1 MVDPGP
7 TAPPPTRADR
17 VALGALAVGSVL
29 AGAARCFGSSY
40 PSLAMSIPDDA
51 YYYLLPAWNVGRVG
65 FFTFDGT
72 RPTFGFQPLWA
83 CVLAGIGALCSD
95 REGFLRAALFTT
107 EVLHAATA
115 GVLAAVG
122 WRLGG
127 RTPAALAA
135 GMFLSNVAFLRI
147 STTGME
153 PAIYALLLAV
163 SVLCCLA
170 PAPPVLRGILVGL
183 LPFARLTPSSVAVTA
198 VLAALAWR
206 RPVARSTAPTSAGW
220 VSGLAALGTLGAGLG
235 AQRVLLGHWLPTSGS
250 VKLAGWVEGLQALD
264 GPGQWRLARAVVG
277 YPVNQL
283 LLGLGFPS
291 AFGYADNALYALPV
305 FLVACVAAV
314 RARWR
319 AAALPAGLLAVA
331 LGAAVV
337 APVLLNRRGIELYYY
352 AWYATEAPVLVPLV
366 LAAGVGALRRA
377 EAVALGLA
385 GALAA
390 AVIVR
395 AEQPRTGTD
404 PGNVAW
410 GAWQHAMW
418 EGAARADALVPE
430 GEPIGAFNAGLLGYA
445 SRHPVVNLDGL
456 ANDEV
461 VGVTS
466 VYDYLRGERVGWIV
480 DAMPDGGWFGPDH
493 AHVEVV
499 ETIPFSFPGFE
510 SYCIARV
517 VEEE

>member
-1 MVDPGP
+1 M
-7 TAPPPTRADR
+7 
-17 VALGALAVGSVL
+17 L

-40 PSLAMSIPDDA
+40 ASLAMSIPDDA
-51 YYYLLPAWNVGRVG
+51 YYYLLPAWNVSQVG

-83 CVLAGIGALCSD
+83 CLLAGIGALSSD
-95 REGFLRAALFTT
+95 RESFLRAALFTT
-107 EVLHAATA
+107 ELVHAATA
-115 GVLAAVG
+115 GVIAAAA

-127 RTPAALAA
+127 RTPAVLAA

-153 PAIYALLLAV
+153 PALYGLLLALC
-163 SVLCCLA
+163 VLLCVA
-170 PAPPVLRGILVGL
+170 PAPPAVRGLLVGL

-198 VLAALAWR
+198 VLVALAWR
-206 RPVARSTAPTSAGW
+206 RPVGRAPGW
-220 VSGLAALGTLGAGLG
+220 VSGLAALGTLVAGLC
-235 AQRVLLGHWLPTSGS
+235 AQRLLLGHWLPTSGA

-264 GPGQWRLARAVVG
+264 GPGHWRLLRAVVG
-277 YPVNQL
+277 YPVNHL
-283 LLGLGFPS
+283 LLGLGVPS
-291 AFGYADNALYALPV
+291 AFGYADNALYSLPV
-305 FLVACVAAV
+305 FLVAGVAAV
-314 RARWR
+314 RSRWR
-319 AAALPAGLLAVA
+319 VAVLPAGLL
-331 LGAAVV
+331 GAALLATVSV
-337 APVLLNRRGIELYYY
+337 PVLLNRRGIELYYY
-352 AWYATEAPVLVPLV
+352 SWYATEAPVLVPLV

-377 EAVALGLA
+377 EVVALSLA

-395 AEQPRTGTD
+395 AGQPLTGTD

-418 EGAARADALVPE
+418 QGAQRADAIVPE
-430 GEPIGAFNAGLLGYA
+430 GEPIGAYNAGLLGYA

-461 VGVTS
+461 IGATS
-466 VYDYLRGERVGWIV
+466 VYVYMRSEGVEWIV
-480 DAMPDGGWFGPDH
+480 DAMPEAGWFGPGH

-499 ETIPFSFPGFE
+499 ETIPFVFPGFE

-517 VEEE
+517 VAEE

>member
-1 MVDPGP
+1 VLL
-7 TAPPPTRADR
+7 
-17 VALGALAVGSVL
+17 VAGSAL

-40 PSLAMSIPDDA
+40 ASLAMSIPDDA
-51 YYYLLPAWNVGRVG
+51 YYYLLPAWNVSRVG

-83 CVLAGIGALCSD
+83 CILAGIGALSSD
-95 REGFLRAALFTT
+95 REGFLRAALFST
-107 EVLHAATA
+107 ELLHAATA
-115 GVLAAVG
+115 GVVAAVG

-127 RTPAALAA
+127 RAPAVLAA

-163 SVLCCLA
+163 NVLFCLA
-170 PAPPVLRGILVGL
+170 PAPPVVRGVLAGL
-183 LPFARLTPSSVAVTA
+183 LPFARLTPSSVAVTVA
-198 VLAALAWR
+198 LAALCWW
-206 RPVARSTAPTSAGW
+206 RPVGRSTGPASAGAGW
-220 VSGLAALGTLGAGLG
+220 RSGLAALGTLVAGVC
-235 AQRVLLGHWLPTSGS
+235 AQRYLLGHWLPTSGT
-250 VKLAGWVEGLQALD
+250 VKLAGWVEGLHALD

-277 YPVNQL
+277 YPVNHL
-283 LLGLGFPS
+283 LLGLGVPS

-305 FLVACVAAV
+305 ALVACVAAS
-314 RARWR
+314 RSRWR
-319 AAALPAGLLAVA
+319 AALLPGALLTVA
-331 LGAAVV
+331 LVAAMAV
-337 APVLLNRRGIELYYY
+337 PILLNRRGIELYYY

-377 EAVALGLA
+377 EVGALVLA

-395 AEQPRTGTD
+395 AEQPLAGTD

-410 GAWQHAMW
+410 GAWQRAMW
-418 EGAARADALVPE
+418 EGAARADAIVPE
-430 GEPIGAFNAGLLGYA
+430 GASIGSFNAGLLGYA

-461 VGVTS
+461 IGVTS
-466 VYDYLRGERVGWIV
+466 VYDYLRSERVGWIV

-499 ETIPFSFPGFE
+499 ETIPFAFPGFE
-510 SYCIARV
+510 SYCIARLV
-517 VEEE
+517 PVSEFTPVQIRTGGEE